1 MAITT
6 VSQHVVSVNA
16 IQGTLIAD
24 NAITAVHIATNAV
37 SGTLIADNAVTATHI
52 AQNVITVTQLADDAV
67 EADKIADG
75 VITTNHLNKAMI
87 SSQTEVTAVAGDF
100 LLIGDTS
107 DSNNL
112 KKIPISGITSLVSS
126 FDADAAQV
134 FNESGAAV
142 DFRIEGDTDANLFF
156 LDGSADKIGIGTSSP
171 ATTLHVLQDSAKIQ
185 LESNGSD
192 TGVQL
197 ILDGARTSNGTV
209 GDIVFE
215 NAHDTVAMIRAERV
229 GGNNDA
235 ADMSF
240 YTQVTGGSN
249 AEKMRIASD
258 GKVGIGTT
266 SAAGML
272 HVDGHTSSIASIFES
287 NGNGD
292 TVPLQLKVK
301 ANNGTTST
309 QGLYGNA
316 GSASTDNTITL
327 GTDGATGLTIDN
339 LGNLK
344 SSQTGGHVQ
353 IDNGIGV
360 TVRETMAAT
369 GHAWQSNTYNVLS
382 AGSTSIG
389 TDSTGTT
396 HMWFN
401 SYDTGSKYS
410 VKAGHSADLYHG
422 ITDGQFVLR
431 MSSNSTTTNGEGITM
446 LQRLYIDKDG
456 TFQFHSAGTND
467 TTIKFYK
474 GASTIKWWM
483 QNDTG
488 GSPGSDAFWI
498 GDEENDNGVYVVQ
511 DGSSWQGISDERLKR
526 NWTNLE
532 NATDKIKTLTKVG
545 TFQRRGKTT
554 GNWSDNREVGLSAQ
568 EVEAI
573 LPEAVTTG
581 GDIEFASDD
590 KVTGVKGMAYEK
602 LVPLLVKSIQELEA
616 RIKTLEG

>member
-37 SGTLIADNAVTATHI
+37 SGTLIADNAITATHI

-67 EADKIADG
+67 EAAKIADG

-229 GGNNDA
+229 GGNDDA

-249 AEKMRIASD
+249 AEKMRIDSN
-258 GKVGIGTT
+258 GNVGIGITT
-266 SAAGML
+266 PN
-272 HVDGHTSSIASIFES
+272 ES
-287 NGNGD
+287 GF
-292 TVPLQLKVK
+292 
-301 ANNGTTST
+301 
-309 QGLYGNA
+309 
-316 GSASTDNTITL
+316 
-327 GTDGATGLTIDN
+327 GAT
-339 LGNLK
+339 
-344 SSQTGGHVQ
+344 S
-353 IDNGIGV
+353 
-360 TVRETMAAT
+360 
-369 GHAWQSNTYNVLS
+369 NVLS
-382 AGSTSIG
+382 I
-389 TDSTGTT
+389 
-396 HMWFN
+396 
-401 SYDTGSKYS
+401 
-410 VKAGHSADLYHG
+410 
-422 ITDGQFVLR
+422 
-431 MSSNSTTTNGEGITM
+431 
-446 LQRLYIDKDG
+446 
-456 TFQFHSAGTND
+456 AGTAQD
-467 TTIKFYK
+467 AFGVLELISTDVT
-474 GASTIKWWM
+474 ASNRIGEIGFG
-483 QNDTG
+483 NLDG
-488 GSPGSDAFWI
+488 GSS
-498 GDEENDNGVYVVQ
+498 
-511 DGSSWQGISDERLKR
+511 
-526 NWTNLE
+526 
-532 NATDKIKTLTKVG
+532 
-545 TFQRRGKTT
+545 
-554 GNWSDNREVGLSAQ
+554 
-568 EVEAI
+568 
-573 LPEAVTTG
+573 
-581 GDIEFASDD
+581 FASNAGIRATRNGADN
-590 KVTGVKGMAYEK
+590 TSN
-602 LVPLLVKSIQELEA
+602 LSFLPL
-616 RIKTLEG
+616 